1 MNLAA
6 PPVSTSRARYLALAA
21 AFLGWMFDGVEMGMF
36 PLCAKPAL
44 GALMGPTATPGDI
57 GGWLGI
63 VTALFLV
70 GAAAGGVVFGWLGDR
85 VGRVRAMTVA
95 VVVYSLF
102 SAMCA
107 FAQEPWQLA
116 VPRLFASFGMG
127 GEWALG
133 VALVMEAWPSAS
145 RPLMAGL
152 IGAAANLGFLLIAVV
167 GLIVN
172 THFDAITA
180 VMQGLLSPSW
190 ATAALD
196 HQAWRLLLFLGAL
209 PAIFTMFIIFFV
221 PESES
226 WKHSAEHAPKNHIAD
241 IFRPGIGGLVAK
253 AALLST
259 LTLLGTWG
267 STQQMPPWAADLGKA
282 ADLKPAVT
290 TAWTQIVSGFGACV
304 GCVLGALIAQWTNRR
319 WTFFGM
325 ATLSLI
331 SSQILFRVP
340 VSFGP
345 GFLVGVFLVGGITA
359 SFYGWLPLY
368 LPELFPTRIRA
379 TAQGFCYNA
388 GRVFSAIG
396 VLSFGPLLRSFHGD
410 YQQVLAV
417 ISLIYIP
424 AMIAIW
430 FCPET
435 KGRDLPA

>member
-6 PPVSTSRARYLALAA
+6 SPTSSSRARYLALAA

-36 PLCAKPAL
+36 PLCARPAL
-44 GALMGPTATPGDI
+44 SALMGPTAKPEDI

-63 VTALFLV
+63 VTALFLI

-116 VPRLFASFGMG
+116 GPRLLASFGMG
-127 GEWALG
+127 GEWSLG
-133 VALVMEAWPSAS
+133 VALVMEAWPAAS

-152 IGAAANLGFLLIAVV
+152 IGAAANLGFLLIGVV
-167 GLIVN
+167 GLIVA
-172 THFDAITA
+172 THFDAITGL
-180 VMQGLLSPSW
+180 MQSLLPASW
-190 ATAALD
+190 AVAALD

-241 IFRPGIGGLVAK
+241 IFQPGIGGLVVK

-282 ADLKPAVT
+282 VDLKPAVT
-290 TAWTQIVSGFGACV
+290 TAWTQIISGFGACV

-325 ATLSLI
+325 ACLSLI

-345 GFLVGVFLVGGITA
+345 AFLVGVFLVGGITA

-379 TAQGFCYNA
+379 TAQGFCYNS

-396 VLSFGPLLRSFHGD
+396 VLSFGPLLKSFNGD

-435 KGRDLPA
+435 KGRELPA